1 MYMQE
6 FTADNID
13 PIAYVPK
20 TKTSKTT
27 DEAKIVPAPTSTVE
41 APPARLRSPQSGPRP
56 NANPALDSFEAVME
70 AMEAELAKSRLSK
83 QNQKK
88 ASSAVGPKVA
98 PPSDVKKE
106 KGKTKGKEK
115 AVSFA
120 SSDDEDEDDEAA
132 MEAEL
137 RAVLEREE
145 GDSGDEEPMD
155 YAMIRN
161 FLESFKSQAGLA
173 GPVGTLMGR
182 LEPNW
187 RLPRDES

>member
-1 MYMQE
+1 M
-6 FTADNID
+6 A
-13 PIAYVPK
+13 
-20 TKTSKTT
+20 
-27 DEAKIVPAPTSTVE
+27 E
-41 APPARLRSPQSGPRP
+41 APPSRLRPPQSGPRP
-56 NANPALDSFEAVME
+56 NTNPALDSFEAVME

-88 ASSAVGPKVA
+88 ASSAVASKTA
-98 PPSDVKKE
+98 PSDVKKE

-120 SSDDEDEDDEAA
+120 GGAGTDDEDDDDEAA

-187 RLPRDES
+187 RLPRDDS